1 MKACTRATS
10 TTETSQTADRH
21 SGRKRS
27 RVSQTARS
35 TLCDISCASSPAMTV
50 QGKAVQLPG
59 GSASYAAIDTGT
71 TLVAGPA
78 SGIAA
83 IYAQIPGSSPG
94 TGQWEGYYS
103 YRKFLHS
110 LP

>member
-1 MKACTRATS
+1 
-10 TTETSQTADRH
+10 
-21 SGRKRS
+21 
-27 RVSQTARS
+27 
-35 TLCDISCASSPAMTV
+35 MTV
-50 QGKAVQLPG
+50 QGNTISLPS

-94 TGQWEGYYS
+94 TGPWEAFYS
-103 YRKFLHS
+103 YRK
-110 LP
+110 LPDPLLQYAEIGDRCSMRLRGDCGDIVRWT